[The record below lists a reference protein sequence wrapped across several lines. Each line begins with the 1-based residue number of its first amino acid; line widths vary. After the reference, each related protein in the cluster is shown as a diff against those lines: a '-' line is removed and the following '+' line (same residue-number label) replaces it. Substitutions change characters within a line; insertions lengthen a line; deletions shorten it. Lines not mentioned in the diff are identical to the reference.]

1 MALSFKSEDYKNPR
15 LFPIILNKNA
25 FIQRPHPVLVPN
37 TSAYRQYWLEQSKR
51 CVEGFWGEEVKDTF
65 RYMSGPLYWHI
76 NMWTIKIQNKKTK
89 SESYTFPD
97 LRDVEWIIFNAFL
110 CCQGFSG
117 FADDETTTCNR
128 LVKKYYDEKEGKKD
142 ENGDLIK
149 LTFKEKQDLE
159 ISPNV
164 KTPKGKYKEYVEAY
178 EYLKRTFPKPL
189 GLPLYENEAMDLL
202 LLSSRYLGK
211 SYSIS
216 SLIGH
221 EYTWQGKR
229 YFDTTDKSVS
239 STYVG
244 AAIEK
249 YSIELLDKVKEGLEN
264 LPGAYGKGDSY
275 VPSPLYRNSKGTF
288 KPRGIY
294 IHEYDV
300 FENGVKR
307 TKGSGSKIYHG
318 NLGENPGDAL
328 GKRLTKIFV
337 DEVGELDKADLVHA
351 NNERAMKTAF
361 KMGFVTATGC
371 VCAGTKVWTN
381 EGKLVN
387 IEQLKKSDGVLGYDG
402 DKIIPQDLTFVRAG
416 EYKEC
421 CKIKFVG
428 GNSISCSLD
437 HPFLTQYKKSIN
449 TSTNRR
455 YAEFVLAKDLKQ
467 GSKVCVASEIP
478 VFGQLNHEDA
488 YLFGLLIGDGYYG
501 SFGKSPTVSSNDPTV
516 IEYLNSKYNCHTK
529 KQFIQKNGNVYNEI
543 LLSYND
549 LIPKLKEAGMLGQS
563 KQAKRLPENRNT
575 YTKEAVCNLLA
586 GYFDA
591 DGNVSKVGNGK
602 IVYTS
607 IVFELLE
614 EVKHE
619 LLKLGI
625 HSSIVKENRN
635 TPPQDEYKGQQK
647 HIFRLYISKRQD
659 IELFKLHIP
668 IKSKH
673 KIANIDSILLK
684 PTNRRFNLIDEIR
697 FELNDNKKGEWFVDK
712 KIKKVRVETVKSVE
726 LIGQKEVFNLNCS
739 PTHTY
744 LANNIIVG
752 NTGGSISKVV
762 ALKDFFYNPARNSFY
777 PFPDMWEGT
786 GSIGLFIPATYADSS
801 FKDENGNTNLEL
813 SLEQTLQD
821 RKQKASGGN
830 AVALDQEVMFMPL
843 KPSEIFTIPNS
854 NIFPISLA
862 RERLIALEQGLW
874 KKKAQVGWLEF
885 ADKTRS
891 TAKWCAKSLYPAY
904 AQIQPINYYA
914 LDSRQDLQGAVVIYE
929 HPIPTG
935 KIKMSGNPYRIVY
948 DPVAKDDGGTSLSSI
963 LVYKSIVDFEDD
975 VFNLTDTIV
984 AEYIGRTAKLEDTH
998 DLAIKLAMYYNAKVY
1013 PETNLTY
1020 FVPYAQRQN
1029 WGQYLQLDMGSNNQN
1044 VYLKTGRKVF
1054 GKRINSNEKVALDQL
1069 VNTWLRD
1076 KVGEDEDGNDI
1087 YVVDNIWSMRLLDEI
1102 IQYGEGNFDH
1112 ISSLRLLAFWNSR
1125 EAKQEITVLD
1135 EQDMYKEQLFEIAAE
1150 MRQERRLKCLDY

>member
-1 MALSFKSEDYKNPR
+1 LALSFKSEDYKNPR

-159 ISPNV
+159 NSPNV

-202 LLSSRYLGK
+202 LLSSRYTGK
-211 SYSIS
+211 SYSMS

-229 YFDTTDKSVS
+229 YFDAKDKSIAS
-239 STYVG
+239 IYVG
-244 AAIEK
+244 AATEK
-249 YSIELLDKVKEGLEN
+249 YSIELLEKVKDGLEG
-264 LPGAYGKGDSY
+264 LPGAYGKGDTY
-275 VPSPLYRNSKGTF
+275 VPSPMYRNSRGTF
-288 KPRGIY
+288 KPRGSY
-294 IHEYDV
+294 VHEYKV
-300 FENGVKR
+300 IENGVER
-307 TKGSGSKIYHG
+307 TKGSGSTVYHG

-328 GKRLTKIFV
+328 GKRLTKIIV
-337 DEVGELDKADLVHA
+337 DEIGELDKADLVHA

-361 KMGFVTATGC
+361 KFGWNAYS
-371 VCAGTKVWTN
+371 GT
-381 EGKLVN
+381 
-387 IEQLKKSDGVLGYDG
+387 
-402 DKIIPQDLTFVRAG
+402 
-416 EYKEC
+416 
-421 CKIKFVG
+421 G
-428 GNSISCSLD
+428 GNIS
-437 HPFLTQYKKSIN
+437 
-449 TSTNRR
+449 
-455 YAEFVLAKDLKQ
+455 
-467 GSKVCVASEIP
+467 
-478 VFGQLNHEDA
+478 
-488 YLFGLLIGDGYYG
+488 
-501 SFGKSPTVSSNDPTV
+501 
-516 IEYLNSKYNCHTK
+516 
-529 KQFIQKNGNVYNEI
+529 
-543 LLSYND
+543 
-549 LIPKLKEAGMLGQS
+549 
-563 KQAKRLPENRNT
+563 
-575 YTKEAVCNLLA
+575 
-586 GYFDA
+586 
-591 DGNVSKVGNGK
+591 
-602 IVYTS
+602 
-607 IVFELLE
+607 
-614 EVKHE
+614 
-619 LLKLGI
+619 
-625 HSSIVKENRN
+625 
-635 TPPQDEYKGQQK
+635 
-647 HIFRLYISKRQD
+647 
-659 IELFKLHIP
+659 
-668 IKSKH
+668 
-673 KIANIDSILLK
+673 
-684 PTNRRFNLIDEIR
+684 
-697 FELNDNKKGEWFVDK
+697 
-712 KIKKVRVETVKSVE
+712 RVT
-726 LIGQKEVFNLNCS
+726 
-739 PTHTY
+739 
-744 LANNIIVG
+744 
-752 NTGGSISKVV
+752 